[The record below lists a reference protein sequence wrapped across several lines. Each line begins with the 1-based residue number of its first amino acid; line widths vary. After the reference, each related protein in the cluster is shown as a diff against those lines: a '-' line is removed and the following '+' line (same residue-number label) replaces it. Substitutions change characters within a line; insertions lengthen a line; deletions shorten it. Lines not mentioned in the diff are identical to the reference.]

1 MVLEHAARCWGVSL
15 VQQGQALQG
24 QGAIDGRS
32 VLLALPLIWMN
43 QTGEVVHSILQGRN
57 LSSSDLILVHDDLD
71 LPLGTF
77 KIKTRGGPG
86 GHNGLR
92 SVLSCLGTE
101 GFCRVKVGIGRP
113 LDDED
118 VAQYVLSDFTQ
129 GEREK
134 VNAVLPKVVDALE
147 CVLCQGASV
156 AMNRF
161 HSPPPEQEVQ

>member
-1 MVLEHAARCWGVSL
+1 MVLEHAAKRWGVAL
-15 VQQGQALQG
+15 GQQGQSLQG
-24 QGAIDGRS
+24 QGTVDGQS

-43 QTGEVVHSILQGRN
+43 QTGEVIHSILQRRN
-57 LSSSDLILVHDDLD
+57 LSSSDLILVYDDLD

-101 GFCRVKVGIGRP
+101 AFCRLKVGIGRP
-113 LDDED
+113 PAGVDI
-118 VAQYVLSDFTQ
+118 AQYVLSAFTQ
-129 GEREK
+129 GEREQ

-147 CVLCQGASV
+147 CVICHGASES
-156 AMNRF
+156 MNRF
-161 HSPPPEQEVQ
+161 HSSPKEQEVQ